1 MNRLRSIESNQ
12 PTLSSQGCHGSP
24 DVEGC
29 GDGAAVGVLP
39 AGVEDVLVQ
48 PLVQIVH
55 AVVEGEDH
63 QLRGAGGSQVTWGG
77 VSHIVDDVYEIDF
90 ASKELH

>member
-12 PTLSSQGCHGSP
+12 PTLSFQGSITKAGASSP
-24 DVEGC
+24 DVEGG

-77 VSHIVDDVYEIDF
+77 VSHIDDCGGGDIVV
-90 ASKELH
+90 

>member
-1 MNRLRSIESNQ
+1 M
-12 PTLSSQGCHGSP
+12 
-24 DVEGC
+24 
-29 GDGAAVGVLP
+29 
-39 AGVEDVLVQ
+39 VQ

-55 AVVEGEDH
+55 AVVEGEDD

-77 VSHIVDDVYEIDF
+77 VSHIIDDGYEIDF

>member
-12 PTLSSQGCHGSP
+12 PTLSSEGCHGSP
-24 DVEGC
+24 DVEGG

-55 AVVEGEDH
+55 TVVKGEDD

-77 VSHIVDDVYEIDF
+77 VNVTIDGVGYEIEV
-90 ASKELH
+90 SI